1 MSTRRPDEGELY
13 AAFLQHVRDIILVID
28 VATGQIVAANRA
40 AELAYQYSLDELCA
54 LSIHDLRIDPPA
66 EVANQMKTADSSG
79 ILFEA
84 MHRRRDG
91 STFPVEIGSKGQ
103 TIGEQRLLFSIIR
116 DITERKRFEAERERL
131 LEATQVALAI
141 REDFLWVAAHE
152 LRTPLAVM
160 SLQLQQLRRLME
172 RDEPHE
178 RLRVELGAALR
189 QVDRLDLL
197 IDGLLD
203 ATQGD
208 RIELAIEDVDLAE
221 LVHEIAARFGDA
233 RTPLHVA
240 VEPLAG
246 RWDRARLGRAFA
258 SLITNA
264 VKYGAGRPVRV
275 TSSVD
280 GEDVCIAVAD
290 EGIGISAEDLE
301 RVFDKFERAVPSAHY
316 GGLGLGLYVAR
327 QIVEAHGGRIDVD
340 SSPGSGA
347 TFRVTLPR
355 RCD

>member
-1 MSTRRPDEGELY
+1 MSERRPDEVELY
-13 AAFLQHVRDIILVID
+13 SAFLQHVRDIILVID
-28 VATGQIVAANRA
+28 LGTGRILEANRA
-40 AELAYQYSLDELCA
+40 AERAYLYSLDELRE
-54 LSIHDLRIDPPA
+54 LTIQDLRIDPPT
-66 EVANQMKTADSSG
+66 EVVGQMKKADTSG

-84 MHRRRDG
+84 LHRRRDG
-91 STFPVEIGSKGQ
+91 TTFPVEISSKGQ

-131 LEATQVALAI
+131 LATTQAALAI

-160 SLQLQQLRRLME
+160 SLQLQQVRRLME

-178 RLRVELGAALR
+178 RLRQELGAALR

-208 RIELAIEDVDLAE
+208 RIALVVEDVDLSA
-221 LVHEIAARFGDA
+221 LVHEVAARFGDS
-233 RTPLHVA
+233 RTPLLVDVDA
-240 VEPLAG
+240 IEG
-246 RWDRARLGRAFA
+246 RWDRERLGRAFA

-264 VKYGAGRPVRV
+264 VKYGAGRPIRV
-275 TSSVD
+275 TSSIGVD
-280 GEDVCIAVAD
+280 DVCITVSD

-301 RVFDKFERAVPSAHY
+301 RVFEKFERAVPSAHY

-355 RCD
+355 GP